1 MFPSTVAS
9 IEYIRAGRLRAL
21 AVTTAMRSGSA
32 SERSFH
38 SPARTR
44 RRLGGGS
51 ASARPRTR
59 RPRSSRSSTRR
70 STRSWAPHGV
80 PLAPRACPGV
90 CQRTVQRRPPAQR
103 CAGAEL
109 FRRPRRSRNRYRLGG
124 FGPVGQGLVRPPL
137 RRVTGSRKAD
147 SLDPR
152 EPRTWSPEGLAVARV
167 RAAWVRALG
176 FERLG
181 SSAWVKIF
189 IPRALRA
196 VVARYEGPASRDPCR
211 RKKLSEFAALAAS
224 AADSPPVETTTF
236 PSLPKQRIRPR
247 ATSFA
252 YRYTPCVFARSIRAR
267 ALPEPSESGFHHYQI
282 DGEHDHRHAS

>member
-181 SSAWVKIF
+181 QDIHSARIAGGCSSLRGPSFTGPLPTEKTIGIRGLGGQRCRFAAGRNDNVPIIAEAANKATRHVVRISLHPLRVCPF
-189 IPRALRA
+189 NSRSRTARA
-196 VVARYEGPASRDPCR
+196 V
-211 RKKLSEFAALAAS
+211 
-224 AADSPPVETTTF
+224 
-236 PSLPKQRIRPR
+236 RIRVPPL
-247 ATSFA
+247 S
-252 YRYTPCVFARSIRAR
+252 
-267 ALPEPSESGFHHYQI
+267 
-282 DGEHDHRHAS
+282 D